1 MTTLANK
8 QKAENIT
15 YSPSVNIIRDADA
28 ALNYIPTPNAK
39 KAFNQIINDYQVGI
53 RSFNIIGAYG
63 IGKSAFLWAFE
74 KNINRSNNYF
84 SPVNT
89 TFGKLKGF
97 QFIRL
102 VGEYNSLKSIFAK
115 HIGVNKKEYTTNDV
129 ITLIDKYC
137 KAQSNANKGVAIVID
152 EFGKFLE
159 YAAKNNPESE
169 LYFIQQ
175 LAEYVNDPKRN
186 VLLVTTLH
194 QDFNGYSRALT
205 NTQQNEWDKVKGRLK
220 EITFSEPV
228 EQLLF
233 LVSERLPKLKIG
245 EKDKNFIK
253 LFQCIENSKSFP
265 LKDYFN
271 TTIAERLLPFD
282 ILSAATLTLALQ
294 KYGQNERS
302 LFSFIESNDQ
312 LGLRDFS
319 SANNAYYNIACL
331 YDYLIHNYYS
341 VLTTKYNP
349 HYTQWGAI
357 RTAIERTEGIFNEGV
372 NDALKLVKTIGLLN
386 VFASASARIDS
397 NFLCEY
403 AKYSLKITNPEPIIK
418 QLENYKIIRFVKHSH
433 KYVLFEGTDLD
444 IELAIDL
451 AGNLVEKV
459 TNVVH
464 HLSKHFDFPYISAKA
479 AYYAKGT
486 PRFFEFHLSDVPAK
500 LLPEGEIDGYIN
512 LIFSDVITDKEIKA
526 FSENANQAILYGK
539 YKNNEDV
546 RNLLFEIEKI
556 EKVKEN
562 NASDRVALR
571 ELDNILQHQIKL
583 LNHYIIGNLYSD
595 KSNVDWYFNGKK
607 EKVHD
612 QKSFNQLLSR
622 ICEVVYT
629 SAPRYKNEMV
639 NKTRLSGVI
648 SIAKKSYLQHL
659 TENWSVQDIGF
670 NALKFPPEKTVY
682 LSLLRETGIHRASKD
697 GYILAEPTDNSFSAL
712 WDACDGFLKSTKNGK
727 RNLQDLADILSAPP
741 FKLKKGF
748 IDFWIPTFLFC
759 KRDDFALF
767 GEDGY
772 IPNLSVETLD
782 LVSREPGDYEVKAF
796 DLGGVK
802 LNIFNRYRLLLNQS
816 EQTTASNAT
825 FIETIKPFLSFYKE
839 LPLYAKQTKII
850 SKRAQALR
858 EAIAYSK
865 DPEETFFDN
874 FPKAL
879 GFNIVQ
885 LQKNEQELEIFA
897 KQLQSCIKEIRTSYD
912 NLINSF
918 ETYILDEV
926 VGKKEKFEK
935 YKISLQNRFS
945 NIKKH
950 LLLPH
955 QRVFLQR
962 VNSEIDDR
970 RAWLSSIAQ
979 ACISKPF
986 DTINDEE
993 QAILFD
999 KFKDIVHE
1007 LDNLCEISASG
1018 FDENEEIVLK
1028 LEMTSFVQGL
1038 QKNLVRLPKT
1048 KSKDFVQLQ
1057 TSIKTKLSNDT
1068 QLNIATLAK
1077 LLEELLNN
1085 EK

>member
-8 QKAENIT
+8 RNVGDIT
-15 YSPSVNIIRDADA
+15 YSPSVNIIRDAGGR
-28 ALNYIPTPNAK
+28 LNYIPTPNAK
-39 KAFNQIINDYQVGI
+39 KAFNQILNDYQIGI

-74 KNINRSNNYF
+74 RNINRIDSYF
-84 SPVNT
+84 STVNNS
-89 TFGKLKGF
+89 FGKTKNF
-97 QFIRL
+97 QFIRF
-102 VGEYNSLKSIFAK
+102 VGEYSSLKATFSK
-115 HIGVNKKEYTTNDV
+115 QLGLNKKAYTTSD
-129 ITLIDKYC
+129 IIIQLDKYC
-137 KAQSNANKGVAIVID
+137 KTQQASNKGVAIIID

-175 LAEYVNDPKRN
+175 LAEYVNNLKHN
-186 VLLVTTLH
+186 VILVTTLH
-194 QDFNGYSRALT
+194 QDFNGYSRSLT

-233 LVSERLPKLKIG
+233 LASERLPKLKIG
-245 EKDKNFIK
+245 EKEKNFGK
-253 LFQCIENSKSFP
+253 LFQCIDNSKSFP

-271 TTIAERLLPFD
+271 ISIAEQLLPFD
-282 ILSAATLTLALQ
+282 ILTAAILTLALQ

-312 LGLRDFS
+312 LGLRDFN
-319 SANNAYYNIACL
+319 SANNTYYNISCL

-357 RTAIERTEGIFNEGV
+357 RTAIERTEGLLNEHV
-372 NDALKLVKTIGLLN
+372 NDAIKLVKTIGLLN
-386 VFASASARIDS
+386 VFASGSARIDF

-403 AKYSLKITNPEPIIK
+403 AKYSLKISTPGPIIK
-418 QLENYKIIRFVKHSH
+418 ELENYKIIRFVKHSH
-433 KYVLFEGTDLD
+433 KYILFEGTDLD
-444 IELAIDL
+444 IELAIDQ

-464 HLSKHFDFPYISAKA
+464 HLIKHFEFPYISAKS
-479 AYYAKGT
+479 AYYDKGT
-486 PRFFEFHLSDVPAK
+486 PRYFEFHLSDVPAK
-500 LLPEGEIDGYIN
+500 LIPDGEIDGYIN
-512 LIFSDVITDKEIKA
+512 LVFSEAITDKEMKA
-526 FSENANQAILYGK
+526 ISENASQAIVYGR
-539 YKNNEDV
+539 YKNNEEV

-562 NASDRVALR
+562 NLNDRVALR
-571 ELDNILQHQIKL
+571 ELDNILQHQVKL

-595 KSNVDWYFNGKK
+595 KSQVDWYFNGRK
-607 EKVHD
+607 EKVSD

-622 ICEVVYT
+622 ICESIYSST
-629 SAPRYKNEMV
+629 PRYKNEMV

-648 SIAKKSYLQHL
+648 STAKKSYLQHL
-659 TENWSVQDIGF
+659 TEHWSVQDIGF
-670 NALKFPPEKTVY
+670 NSIKFPPEKTVY
-682 LSLLRETGIHRASKD
+682 LSLLRETGIHRIAKD
-697 GYILAEPTDNSFSAL
+697 GFILGEPTDATFREL
-712 WDACDGFLKSTKNGK
+712 WETCDSFLKSTKNGK
-727 RNLQDLADILSAPP
+727 RNLQDLVDILSAPP

-759 KRDDFALF
+759 KRDDFALYS
-767 GEDGY
+767 EEGY
-772 IPNLSVETLD
+772 IPTLSGETLD

-796 DLGGVK
+796 DIGGVK
-802 LNIFNRYRLLLNQS
+802 LNIFNRYRLLLNQP
-816 EQTTASNAT
+816 EQSKASNAT

-839 LPLYAKQTKII
+839 LPIYAKQTKTI
-850 SKRAQALR
+850 SKKAQALR
-858 EAIAYSK
+858 DAIAFSK

-885 LQKNEQELEIFA
+885 LQKNQQELETFA

-918 ETYILDEV
+918 ESFILSEV
-926 VGKKEKFEK
+926 VGKQEKFEK

-950 LLLPH
+950 LLLPY
-955 QRVFLQR
+955 QRVFIQR

-979 ACISKPF
+979 ACIGKPF
-986 DTINDEE
+986 DAINDEE
-993 QAILFD
+993 QAVLFD
-999 KFKDIVHE
+999 KFTDIVHE

-1018 FDENEEIVLK
+1018 FNENEEIVLK

-1048 KSKDFVQLQ
+1048 KNKEYIQLQ
-1057 TSIKTKLSNDT
+1057 TAIKTKLSTDT

-1085 EK
+1085 GK